1 MEVTPA
7 EAEKIKSL
15 INEWLSNERQELEAT
30 FGYKGVVD
38 SSTFLAVSQR
48 LTERGFKYETQPDRM
63 TIILPERIRFTLN
76 GSGVIQQYCRD
87 DTLEGKEFIAII
99 KDKASRIG
107 DIDLKEYNVRIKTRR
122 EEPLV
127 HDSDVVINALSQ
139 WKNQKKAFR
148 IMKRWTFKGNGLQF
162 DLSLIRSTYRDQKGD
177 YKWVR
182 SFREQ
187 PILKAAPTY
196 EIEVELH
203 HASNITQQEAL
214 KIFVSGIGEVLKG
227 VQKNNI
233 LIRKTI
239 KDKVLQEYTAL
250 TGDDSFR
257 GVQPVTLEMENFKE
271 EINENTPN
279 IRTGYNVTEKAD
291 GLRCMGY
298 CNNEGE
304 LFLIDNGMNVY
315 RTGLKKAKCKNTLV
329 DGEWVTKD
337 KNGEQIRLFLIF
349 DIYYGLEKVKT
360 STLPFREVE
369 GVEDDSRYRHMKA
382 WEEAWNED
390 GGPEIV
396 GSGVNLL
403 NKLNVSVKNFE
414 FGKAG
419 DNSIFIGASNLLSRE
434 YIYHTDGLIFTSNVA
449 KIPDAPGKGWKSQF
463 KWKPAEENTIDFL
476 VIMEKDPEFIDM
488 DKVTSG
494 IHPETGEILNYK
506 TMRLY
511 VGSKKSA
518 ALINPQVTVLY
529 DEPLPDKSSKYKP
542 ILFTPPDFTTALSSV
557 AYGKLEMD
565 SVESGEFIMTEV
577 TNEPIYDRSIVEMRY
592 DPKRAPGWRW
602 IPIRVRH
609 DKTEKFQK
617 GKIDRTLNSDV
628 TAQSVWSTIH
638 NPITKYMITT
648 GSEIPL
654 DSEMEAIRNIK
665 KGVGLD
671 NVYYDAAVL
680 SEEDIAFTT
689 ILREFHNEW
698 IKNTILYKTA
708 FKTGVR
714 RLIDVACGKAGDLY
728 KWKYGAK
735 FQQDKGGLMQ
745 ILGIDYS
752 ASNIRDPVNGAYQRY
767 LSEIIKYGKERTP
780 KCLFAIGDSTKTWSS
795 GEAGMT
801 PEDSDM
807 LRHVFGKTPAEGA
820 VPPYVNK
827 YFTSAFREGADLISC
842 MFALHY
848 MFESKEKLDKFI
860 DNLAEN
866 LVVGGLFIGC
876 CFDGD
881 KVFNMLRKVKQDAAK
896 IGKEGDAK
904 IWSITKRYDA
914 QEFHDDET
922 SIGLPVDVFFMSIG
936 TENREYLVSFP
947 YFVKRMKEIGCEVL
961 SDKDARQY
969 GLAEGTGMFEFAHQM
984 AANNGKVYEMPESL
998 KEYSFLN
1005 RWFIFKR
1012 VSGNGI
1018 ELDMEH
1024 DEEVQEEVPLNT
1036 NIHDSIDVT
1045 RGERAKASQMLK
1057 IDADKT
1063 SKAMSKANVQ
1073 LGEADAA
1080 AMGATV
1086 AEPQAPN
1093 KYTVDKVFRI
1103 GETAVLRDQLKI
1115 NKPNAARY
1123 LAPIQYA
1130 NIIDTIE
1137 NDEGVLVDVIYPS
1150 VEHYILGMKFKHA
1163 VNRPDLAIKIASVNG
1178 SIYTKYKNKR
1188 DSEKRGT
1195 KDITDTRKHEL
1206 MLEELAEL
1214 HKATN
1219 PSELKLYGV
1228 KFYENVW
1235 SGIKDKVLREGLEQ
1249 RYKTDK
1255 AYKDIIDT
1263 VRSKGMYVLY
1273 SSYDNNTELGGKHAK
1288 DGSIAGGNKVGRMMM
1303 EIAAFKI

>member
-15 INEWLSNERQELEAT
+15 INEWISNERQELEAT

-99 KDKASRIG
+99 KDKASGIG

-122 EEPLV
+122 EEPLM
-127 HDSDVVINALSQ
+127 HDSDAVVNAIAQ
-139 WKNQKKAFR
+139 WKNKQKAFR

-162 DLSLIRSTYRDQKGD
+162 DLSLIRSTYRDKKGD

-187 PILKAAPTY
+187 PILRSHPTY

-203 HASNITQQEAL
+203 HAPNITQQESL
-214 KIFVSGIGEVLKG
+214 KTFISGIGEVLKG

-233 LIRKTI
+233 LIRRSI
-239 KDKVLQEYTAL
+239 KDKILKEYTAL
-250 TGDDSFR
+250 TGDESFR

-271 EINENTPN
+271 EIAENTPN

-291 GLRCMGY
+291 GLRCMGF
-298 CNNEGE
+298 CDSDGE

-315 RTGLKKAKCKNTLV
+315 RTGLKKSKCKNTLL

-337 KNGEQIRLFLIF
+337 KNGQQIRLYLIF
-349 DIYYGLEKVKT
+349 DIYYGLDKVKT
-360 STLPFREVE
+360 SSLPFREVE
-369 GVEDDSRYRHMKA
+369 GVEDDSRYRHMKV

-396 GSGVNLL
+396 GSGVNML
-403 NKLNVSVKNFE
+403 NKLNISIKQFE

-419 DNSIFIGASNLLSRE
+419 DNSIFNAANALLNRE

-449 KIPDAPGKGWKSQF
+449 KIPDGAGKGWKSQF

-476 VIMEKDPEFIDM
+476 VTIEKDPEYIDT
-488 DKVTSG
+488 DKITSG

-511 VGSKKSA
+511 VGSKKSSA
-518 ALINPQVTVLY
+518 FVNPQVTVLY
-529 DEPLPDKSSKYKP
+529 DEPLPDRSSAYKP

-565 SVESGEFIMTEV
+565 TVESGEFMMTEV
-577 TNEPIYDRSIVEMRY
+577 TKEPIYDRSIVEMRY
-592 DPKRAPGWRW
+592 DTKRAPGWRW

-609 DKTEKFQK
+609 DKTEKFQR
-617 GKIDRTLNSDV
+617 GKIERTLNSDV
-628 TAQSVWSTIH
+628 TAQSVWNTIH
-638 NPITKYMITT
+638 NPITKHMITT
-648 GSEIPL
+648 GSEIQL
-654 DSEMEAIRNIK
+654 DSEMEDIRNIK

-680 SEEDIAFTT
+680 SEEDQAFTT
-689 ILREFHNEW
+689 IMREFHNEW

-735 FQQDKGGLMQ
+735 FQQESGGLMHV
-745 ILGIDYS
+745 LGIDYS

-767 LSEIIKYGKERTP
+767 LNETIKYGKERVP
-780 KCLFAIGDSTKTWSS
+780 KCLFAIGDSTKTWST

-801 PEDSDM
+801 PEDGDM
-807 LRHVFGKTPAEGA
+807 LRHVFGKTPAQGA

-827 YFTSAFREGADLISC
+827 YFTSVFREGADLISC

-860 DNLAEN
+860 DNIAEN
-866 LVVGGLFIGC
+866 LAVGGVFIGC

-881 KVFNMLRKVKQDAAK
+881 KVFNMMRKVKKDEAK
-896 IGKEGDAK
+896 IGKEGNAK
-904 IWSITKRYDA
+904 IWSITKRYDDD
-914 QEFHDDET
+914 ELHDDET
-922 SIGLPVDVFFMSIG
+922 SIGIPIDVFFMSIG

-947 YFVKRMKEIGCEVL
+947 YFVKRMREIGCEVL
-961 SDKDARQY
+961 NDRDARQY
-969 GLAEGTGMFEFAHQM
+969 GLIDGTGMFEVAHEM
-984 AANNGKVYEMPESL
+984 ARKSGKVYDIPESL
-998 KEYSFLN
+998 REYSFLN

-1012 VSGNGI
+1012 VSGSEI
-1018 ELDMEH
+1018 QLDTEH
-1024 DEEVQEEVPLNT
+1024 DEEDVEDVPIESSIDKSIDVSRAERARASQILKMDSDKEGKSRSRA
-1036 NIHDSIDVT
+1036 NIQLADGDSIDAPVAVT
-1045 RGERAKASQMLK
+1045 EP
-1057 IDADKT
+1057 
-1063 SKAMSKANVQ
+1063 
-1073 LGEADAA
+1073 EA
-1080 AMGATV
+1080 V
-1086 AEPQAPN
+1086 K
-1093 KYTVDKVFRI
+1093 KYTVDKVFRV

-1115 NKPNAARY
+1115 AKPNAARY
-1123 LAPIQYA
+1123 LAPIQYT

-1137 NDEGVLVDVIYPS
+1137 DDNGVAVDVIYPS
-1150 VEHYILGMKFKHA
+1150 IEHYILGMKFKHA
-1163 VNRPDLAIKIASVNG
+1163 VNRNDLAIKIASING

-1206 MLEELAEL
+1206 LLEELAEL

-1228 KFYENVW
+1228 KFYEDAW
-1235 SGIKDKVLREGLEQ
+1235 SRIKDKVLREGLEQ
-1249 RYKTDK
+1249 RYRTDK
-1255 AYKDIIDT
+1255 MYKDIIDAA
-1263 VRSKGMYVLY
+1263 RSKDMYILY
-1273 SSYDNNTELGGKHAK
+1273 SSYDNNTELGGKHVK
-1288 DGSIAGGNKVGRMMM
+1288 DGSIAGGNKVGRMIM
-1303 EIAAFKI
+1303 EIARFKI